1 MFPQVD
7 TVGIANR
14 KKMEFAETLKKQE
27 PNENLII
34 VDGLNIAFRWRYK
47 RVPYYT
53 NDYVRTVESLAKSYN
68 CGNMIILADGGS
80 TYIKNIYPEYKGNRK
95 DKYDTQTE
103 TEKKEFEQFLGEF
116 ANAFKKLKSKGYMV
130 LKNKGLEADDLAAW
144 IVGKKEEFNIGDIW
158 LISSDKDWDLLIRD
172 GVSRF
177 STVTRKE
184 ITIDNW
190 EEHYD
195 VEPDK
200 YLTLKCLAG
209 DTGDN
214 IPGIAGIGPKRAVS
228 LINDYGDLYDIY
240 NSCPIDSKYKFIQSL
255 NENADRL
262 LLNAEL
268 MDLESYSEQAIIE
281 SGMNIEDLSSDI
293 KGYLNGSN
301 N

>member
-1 MFPQVD
+1 
-7 TVGIANR
+7 VGIANR
-14 KKMEFAETLKKQE
+14 KKMEFAETLKKHE
-27 PNENLII
+27 KNENLII

-80 TYIKNIYPEYKGNRK
+80 TYRKNLYPDYKANRK

-116 ANAFKKLKSKGYMV
+116 ANAFKQLKSKGYMV

-158 LISSDKDWDLLIRD
+158 LISSDKDWDLLIKD

-190 EEHYD
+190 DEHYD

-240 NSCPIDSKYKFIQSL
+240 DSCPIDSKYKFIQSL

-268 MDLESYSEQAIIE
+268 MDLESYSE
-281 SGMNIEDLSSDI
+281 
-293 KGYLNGSN
+293 
-301 N
+301 

>member
-1 MFPQVD
+1 
-7 TVGIANR
+7 
-14 KKMEFAETLKKQE
+14 MEFAETLKKQE
-27 PNENLII
+27 HNENLII

-53 NDYVRTVESLAKSYN
+53 NDYVRTVESLAKSNN

-80 TYIKNIYPEYKGNRK
+80 TYRKNIYPEYKGNRK

-130 LKNKGLEADDLAAW
+130 IKNKGLEADDLAAW
-144 IVGKKEEFNIGDIW
+144 IVGKKEEFGIGDIW
-158 LISSDKDWDLLIRD
+158 LISSDKDWDLLIKD

-240 NSCPIDSKYKFIQSL
+240 DSCPIDSKYKFIQSL

-268 MDLESYSEQAIIE
+268 MDLESYAEQAIIE
-281 SGMNIEDLSSDI
+281 SGMNLEDLSSDI

>member
-1 MFPQVD
+1 
-7 TVGIANR
+7 VGIANR

-27 PNENLII
+27 HNENLII

-80 TYIKNIYPEYKGNRK
+80 TYRKNIYPEYKGNRK

>member
-1 MFPQVD
+1 MKF
-7 TVGIANR
+7 TEAG
-14 KKMEFAETLKKQE
+14 KQE
-27 PNENLII
+27 KNQNLLI

-47 RVPYYT
+47 KVPYYT
-53 NDYVRTVESLAKSYN
+53 NDYVNTVESLAKSYN
-68 CGNMIILADGGS
+68 CGNIIVLADGGS
-80 TYIKNIYPEYKGNRK
+80 IYRKNLFPEYKANRK
-95 DKYDTQTE
+95 EKYKDQTDS
-103 TEKKEFEQFLGEF
+103 EKKEFEVFMAEF
-116 ANAFKKLKSKGYMV
+116 ANAFKRIEDKGHLV
-130 LKNKGLEADDLAAW
+130 IRQGGLEADDLAAW
-144 IVGKKEEFNIGDIW
+144 IVGKRDTFNIDDIW

-228 LINDYGDLYDIY
+228 LINDYGDLFDIY
-240 NSCPIDSKYKFIQSL
+240 DACPIDSRYKFIQSL

-281 SGMNIEDLSSDI
+281 ADMDLEDLSSQI
-293 KGYLNGSN
+293 IGYLDGNRD
-301 N
+301 